1 MKEIEKKARKWW
13 NDELTT
19 SERKDYLKRVEREPG
34 SVSVNFIIESYNN
47 KHKNVEMKKECNCKA
62 TSKSP
67 KPILVISLPYSASI
81 ADHQEARNNLYK
93 KEIKDDYHILVIVS
107 SKEET
112 IIEVFYEK
120 DFNEVKF
127 EELKEIVKNS
137 LKK

>member
-62 TSKSP
+62 ASKSP
-67 KPILVISLPYSASI
+67 KPILVVSLPYTASI
-81 ADHQEARNNLYK
+81 VDYQDVRENLHK
-93 KEIKDDYHILVIVS
+93 RGVGDDYHVMVIIS
-107 SKEET
+107 KKEET

-127 EELKEIVKNS
+127 EELKEIVENS

>member
-34 SVSVNFIIESYNN
+34 SVSVNFIIESYAN
-47 KHKNVEMKKECNCKA
+47 KHKNIIMKKECSCKA
-62 TSKSP
+62 ASKSP
-67 KPILVISLPYSASI
+67 KPILVVSLPYTASI
-81 ADHQEARNNLYK
+81 ADYQDVRESLY
-93 KEIKDDYHILVIVS
+93 ERGIGDDYHILVINS
-107 SKEET
+107 GKEET

-120 DFNEVKF
+120 DFNKVKF